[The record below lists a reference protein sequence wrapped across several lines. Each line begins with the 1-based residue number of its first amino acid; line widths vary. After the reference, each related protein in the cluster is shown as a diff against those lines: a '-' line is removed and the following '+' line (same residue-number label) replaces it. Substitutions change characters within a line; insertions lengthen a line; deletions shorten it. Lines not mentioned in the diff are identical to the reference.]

1 MPLSLCSNSIG
12 TMDIMVCRSRE
23 DLICGLV
30 KHIYIQLQDLGP
42 LAGFIVANMSIIEYP
57 T

>member
-1 MPLSLCSNSIG
+1 
-12 TMDIMVCRSRE
+12 MDIMVCRSRE